1 MTGLMRGETGQSSHG
16 QGPPPD
22 RRPEGR
28 EALGKRSCNGADGAD
43 RQGLGPR
50 ARVGVRP
57 LSRSGL
63 ASADLFARATMM
75 PAGPRR

>member
-28 EALGKRSCNGADGAD
+28 EAFWVSAPATEQMERIC
-43 RQGLGPR
+43 R
-50 ARVGVRP
+50 AWS
-57 LSRSGL
+57 SRAGRGS
-63 ASADLFARATMM
+63 SAV
-75 PAGPRR
+75 P